1 LTYFVLHQSA
11 GFQPVRQA
19 PMAPHLESARNL
31 LFGKAKSDR
40 LSCRQ
45 QQYRSQTQLEMARRA
60 PMIYMDKEYQKFLL
74 IKHPETECSQ
84 ERFKALSSD
93 PQRKMIDESSIK
105 EAIIILEA
113 EGRGIVEE
121 AERPDLSKG
130 EPNLDFKVKGPGK
143 YKYVDVK
150 EPRNFGRG
158 NQDLDSAARRM
169 GHKIYKQKEQS
180 KFGILKDEVL
190 HIVNLELLDPGQ
202 QSDYQKNIFIPHS
215 SEGITIIDITKR

>member
-1 LTYFVLHQSA
+1 MLQHQSV
-11 GFQPVRQA
+11 GFQPVNHV
-19 PMAPHLESARNL
+19 PSPPHIESAKDL

-45 QQYRSQTQLEMARRA
+45 YKHRSQTQLEMARRA
-60 PMIYMDKEYQKFLL
+60 SMIDMDKEYQKFLL
-74 IKHPETECSQ
+74 IKHPETECSL
-84 ERFKALSSD
+84 ERFKALSTD
-93 PQRKMIDESSIK
+93 PQRKMIDDSSIK
-105 EAIIILEA
+105 
-113 EGRGIVEE
+113 
-121 AERPDLSKG
+121 
-130 EPNLDFKVKGPGK
+130 EPNLDFKVKSPDK

-150 EPRNFGRG
+150 EPRNFRRG

-180 KFGILKDEVL
+180 KFGISRDEVL

-202 QSDYQKNIFIPHS
+202 QQDYQKNIFIPHS

>member
-1 LTYFVLHQSA
+1 MLQHQSV
-11 GFQPVRQA
+11 GFQLVRQA
-19 PMAPHLESARNL
+19 PMPPHLKSARNL

-45 QQYRSQTQLEMARRA
+45 YQYRSQMQLEMARRA
-60 PMIYMDKEYQKFLL
+60 PMIDMDKQYQKFLL

-113 EGRGIVEE
+113 EGRGIVEQ
-121 AERPDLSKG
+121 AERPNLSKG
-130 EPNLDFKVKGPGK
+130 EPNLDFKVKGPDK

-158 NQDLDSAARRM
+158 NQDLDSAARCM
-169 GHKIYKQKEQS
+169 GHKIDKQKEQS
-180 KFGILKDEVL
+180 KFGILRDEVL
-190 HIVNLELLDPGQ
+190 HIVNLELLDPGEQ
-202 QSDYQKNIFIPHS
+202 PDYQKNIFIPHS

>member
-1 LTYFVLHQSA
+1 MLQHQSA
-11 GFQPVRQA
+11 GFQPVNQV
-19 PMAPHLESARNL
+19 PLPPHIESARNL

-45 QQYRSQTQLEMARRA
+45 YQYRSQTQLEMARRA
-60 PMIYMDKEYQKFLL
+60 PMIDMDKEYQKFLL
-74 IKHPETECSQ
+74 IKHPEIECSQ

-158 NQDLDSAARRM
+158 NQNLDSAARRM

>member
-1 LTYFVLHQSA
+1 MLQHQSV
-11 GFQPVRQA
+11 GFQPVNQV
-19 PMAPHLESARNL
+19 PLPPHIESARNL

-40 LSCRQ
+40 FSCRQ
-45 QQYRSQTQLEMARRA
+45 YQYRSQTQLEIARRT
-60 PMIYMDKEYQKFLL
+60 PMIDMDKEYQKFLL

-130 EPNLDFKVKGPGK
+130 EPNLDFKVKGLGK

-150 EPRNFGRG
+150 KPRNFGRG

-180 KFGILKDEVL
+180 KFGILRDEVL

-202 QSDYQKNIFIPHS
+202 QPDYQKNIFIPHS